1 MIQLNYRDTRPFYQ
15 QIKDNVRHLV
25 VSGALK
31 KDDKLPSVREL
42 AASLAINPN
51 TIQRAYAELERQGY
65 IYSVKG
71 RGSFVADNRQ
81 IRERKRQEIWDQLE
95 LLIRDAKGTGITML
109 EFQEQVIQSYGS
121 EEGGNR
127 NDKG

>member
-1 MIQLNYRDTRPFYQ
+1 MIILDYRDRRPIYEQVISRFQ
-15 QIKDNVRHLV
+15 ELMLT
-25 VSGALK
+25 GALE
-31 KDDKLPSVREL
+31 KDSQLPSVR
-42 AASLAINPN
+42 SLAMELSINPN